1 MRVFA
6 LIWILLLINAAAF
19 SSESEPPSYPEPV
32 LHQAHG
38 MLHNSQWLVMPLM
51 SGIAGGIAASNSAG
65 HTPYSV
71 SAGVISGVGLSS
83 LDLLYNHLN
92 TSASYYMSAGVM
104 GAATMSNTPMP
115 SSINYLCGFIGGA
128 LAATGQF
135 NFLEKYLSAPAK
147 GAING
152 AILGGMPGAAAGA
165 ALGAVDEVMAACNL
179 TGTEPLSTTLSAVT
193 QLKIMTPFFSSAA
206 SRLPMI
212 GSSYSSAVSQLNVPY
227 LIESAGIVWSGT
239 CLFTSLSED
248 ERSLSYLCITLKPS
262 GRANDKSNLEVVAE
276 MDYILNNIMDRQ
288 TIQRLSHMQALAI
301 AGSQLMSSRLA
312 KMHSSRFQT
321 IQESLSNFNPRLGLQ
336 PEEAL
341 SSYMGAGLS
350 LGYFCLPYMG
360 QWLMDS
366 VINSYYRILMM
377 QAAQDELEKLF
388 FDDQNFIRLNMDKN
402 LDTLIAGMDVSIH
415 NVVNGG
421 SVLKRSLARAYIGGF
436 YDLSFI
442 IKSGA
447 ADMLVFM
454 DIYSKTTESITLS
467 LNKGSLDLE
476 RERLS
481 LSTELDL
488 LKKDFTTN
496 ARTIGSGAKKDFMVE
511 KYSQLLLALRKTEAS
526 QSQAGLIAGSWYRGK
541 GLADFLA
548 KSLFIAKKMSTGEVA
563 YDDYQA
569 LLFASDS
576 VSDAY
581 SWHANN
587 VDTLLSFRQAVYSIY
602 SLGTEI
608 YNPPKALSKQPDYQA
623 QKGNEIAIHLEAFSM
638 GHPKGVLMTD
648 QALTIPRG
656 YYAVSGASG
665 SGKSSLLSKI
675 RREAGNGIWATG
687 NVTYTTA
694 NGELPEVFHAEQL
707 TYLPPST
714 TLRELVTLRLE
725 KGSDN
730 QPPASQHPLHP
741 KHRADLTDQEL
752 IDLLKEIDFCPEKQW
767 HLLKEQLR
775 DERNWKDQ
783 LSGGQI
789 KKLALLSMI
798 NRRPEVAIL
807 DEIFAGMD
815 PASVQRTQEMLKKY
829 LPDSLLLIVDHN
841 AAQNNYHGFYSGR
854 VHLEDSQVSLR
865 KMENE

>member
-1 MRVFA
+1 MRFFVLGF
-6 LIWILLLINAAAF
+6 ILLLMNEMAF
-19 SSESEPPSYPEPV
+19 CSELLQPSYPDLV
-32 LHQAHG
+32 SHQPHQI
-38 MLHNSQWLVMPLM
+38 LHNSQWLVMPVL
-51 SGIAGGIAASNSAG
+51 SGIAGGIAASNSPDQ
-65 HTPYSV
+65 TPYTV
-71 SAGVISGVGLSS
+71 SAGVISGVALSG
-83 LDLLYNHLN
+83 LDLLYNHVN

-115 SSINYLCGFIGGA
+115 SSINYLCDFVGGA
-128 LAATGQF
+128 LIASGQF

-193 QLKIMTPFFSSAA
+193 QLKVMTPFFSSALG
-206 SRLPMI
+206 RLPLI

-227 LIESAGIVWSGT
+227 LMESAGTVWSGT

-262 GRANDKSNLEVVAE
+262 SRENDKSNLEVVSE
-276 MDYILNNIMDRQ
+276 MDQILNEIMDHQ
-288 TIQRLSHMQALAI
+288 TTQRLSHMQALAI
-301 AGSQLMSSRLA
+301 AGSQLMSSRLT
-312 KMHSSRFQT
+312 KMRSSRAQSLHT
-321 IQESLSNFNPRLGLQ
+321 SLSNFNPRFGLK

-341 SSYMGAGLS
+341 SGYVEAGLS
-350 LGYFCLPYMG
+350 VGYFCLPYVG
-360 QWLMDS
+360 HWLMDS
-366 VINSYYRILMM
+366 VIESYYRILMT
-377 QAAQDELEKLF
+377 QAAEDELESLF
-388 FDDQNFIRLNMDKN
+388 FDDQNFIRLNLDKN

-415 NVVNGG
+415 NIVNAG
-421 SVLKRSLARAYIGGF
+421 SSLKRSLARAYIGGF

-442 IKSGA
+442 VKSGA

-454 DIYSKTTESITLS
+454 DIYSKMTESVTLS
-467 LNKGSLDLE
+467 LNQGALDLE
-476 RERLS
+476 TKRHS
-481 LSTELDL
+481 LSTKLDL
-488 LKKDFTTN
+488 LKKDFNTN
-496 ARTIGSGAKKDFMVE
+496 ARTIGNGAKKDFMVE
-511 KYSQLLLALRKTEAS
+511 KYSELLLAVRETEAS
-526 QSQAGLIAGSWYRGK
+526 QSKAGLISGSWSIAK
-541 GLADFLA
+541 GLVDFVA
-548 KSLFIAKKMSTGEVA
+548 KSLFIVKKMSTGEVA

-576 VSDAY
+576 VSDAF

-587 VDTLLSFRQAVYSIY
+587 VENLLSFDKALYSIY
-602 SLGTEI
+602 SLGAEI
-608 YNPPKALSKQPDYQA
+608 NDPPAELWKQPDYRA
-623 QKGNEIAIHLEAFSM
+623 KKGDEVAIRLDAFSM
-638 GHPKGVLMTD
+638 GHPEGVLMTD
-648 QALTIPRG
+648 QALTIPKG

-707 TYLPPST
+707 TYIPPNT

-725 KGSDN
+725 TDSND
-730 QPPASQHPLHP
+730 PHPQKP
-741 KHRADLTDQEL
+741 EHRGDLTDREL
-752 IDLLKEIDFCPEKQW
+752 INMLQEIDFYPEDQW
-767 HLLKEQLR
+767 HLLEEQLR

-789 KKLALLSMI
+789 KKLALLSVI

-815 PASVQRTQEMLKKY
+815 QASVQRAQEMLKKY

-841 AAQNNYHGFYSGR
+841 AAHNNHDGFFTGR
-854 VHLEDSQVSLR
+854 IHLEDSQVNLWE
-865 KMENE
+865 MESEQ